1 MVYILYSAFH
11 MSRELVP
18 GRLCGHKK
26 CPFRNEEHKPYLKIG
41 MHAPCV
47 QCHFSI
53 FLCGCKQPNL
63 STFPFS
69 AANID
74 IFMFLQIFFCAFSAF
89 SGVGGIAPER
99 RADYGKTDILCKKR
113 LKLC

>member
-74 IFMFLQIFFCAFSAF
+74 IFMFLQKNMLNFPREDDPK
-89 SGVGGIAPER
+89 GITP
-99 RADYGKTDILCKKR
+99 L
-113 LKLC
+113 